1 MTAGVSEL
9 KSAAP
14 PGAPNAKSGIT
25 RPNPFQFVI
34 IGGIALIGALLI
46 MQAYWPGVMIDDA
59 RWQYQQALDN
69 AYENWHPPLM
79 AWIWRK
85 LTVLE
90 PGPSPMLVLQLAFY
104 WTGIA
109 LIASSAHHRG
119 HPRLAFLLLCAGF
132 LPAPFALSGPVTKD
146 ALMDGILLFSTGM
159 ILWRQH
165 IWSRVMRSLI
175 VVLAIVGLAFA
186 AALRFNAF
194 FACIPLFLA
203 AIPGSWIRTSPRF
216 LAAVVGSALL
226 FLAIPGLIAAVLHA
240 EDTDVQ
246 LSLIIFDLGGITE
259 HSKVSQFPDLNVRN
273 PVAVNHHCY
282 DPKGWDS
289 YSSWAKTPCPLG
301 FDPFQSLID
310 NGDVNAKDLWVHSI
324 LHHPIAYLEHRLTH
338 FNLSTWFFV
347 ASGIRFDRL
356 EPVGFKSLGIQGR
369 SKSPSCSNHRCDKRG
384 CENPTWVADLLDC
397 CCPWRSFYRTLGA
410 PSQRPACN
418 RFIRL
423 PLWNGL
429 SSRRSCDRH
438 ALLYVDVERRRGCS
452 APCCSG
458 KSGREGRFSN
468 EDGSFLQSHSLH
480 SITSIGYCWSDPR
493 FVK

>member
-9 KSAAP
+9 KGAAP

-104 WTGIA
+104 WMGIA

-132 LPAPFALSGPVTKD
+132 LPAPFALSGTVTKD
-146 ALMDGILLFSTGM
+146 ALMDGVLLFSTGM

-165 IWSRVMRSLI
+165 IWSRVVRSLI

-203 AIPGSWIRTSPRF
+203 AIPGSWIRTWPRF

-310 NGDVNAKDLWVHSI
+310 NGDVNAKDLWVRSI

-347 ASGIRFDRL
+347 ASGPDSTAWSQSASN
-356 EPVGFKSLGIQGR
+356 PWGFKVVQNPLLAQITAVTNGVAKTPLGWPIF
-369 SKSPSCSNHRCDKRG
+369 
-384 CENPTWVADLLDC
+384 WIAVA
-397 CCPWRSFYRTLGA
+397 LGA
-410 PSQRPACN
+410 VFTALSA
-418 RFIRL
+418 RL
-423 PLWNGL
+423 PKDQLAIASSAFLYGMGYLLVGVATGMRYYMWTL
-429 SSRRSCDRH
+429 SGGAVAALLVAGEIWKRRSVLKRRWIIPPI
-438 ALLYVDVERRRGCS
+438 ALVAL
-452 APCCSG
+452 
-458 KSGREGRFSN
+458 
-468 EDGSFLQSHSLH
+468 
-480 SITSIGYCWSDPR
+480 ITSIAIAGRILVS
-493 FVK
+493 